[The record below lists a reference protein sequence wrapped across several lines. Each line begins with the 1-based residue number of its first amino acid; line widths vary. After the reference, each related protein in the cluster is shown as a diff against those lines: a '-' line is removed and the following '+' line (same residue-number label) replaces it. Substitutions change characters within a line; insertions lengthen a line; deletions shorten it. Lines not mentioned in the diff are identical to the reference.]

1 MEIHTFA
8 QASASTFRDHFL
20 SKMFTH
26 MSGRCKHLA
35 QSPTEGTRWHVIEP
49 NLKLVSELCPS
60 LYLHTPISWPDL
72 FDHAGF
78 LLLIVCTSSQ
88 LTAHR
93 TSLSPP
99 QEGGGVPSS
108 VAGVRREVAQ
118 GDRKRDQEPRSKRRC
133 SIQGWLASW
142 RWWHGS
148 DGMERG
154 VPACREIEGSWEYSQ
169 PLWQWKDRHRTVD
182 LRTFTQVL
190 WKSFH
195 SRLCSQCLLHRS
207 LLWLL
212 YWKQSLTPP

>member
-1 MEIHTFA
+1 MENHTFA

-72 FDHAGF
+72 FDHTGF

-99 QEGGGVPSS
+99 QEGGVPSS

-118 GDRKRDQEPRSKRRC
+118 GDRKRDQEPRTRGDAAYKDDWLPGDDDMAQTGWSEGCRR
-133 SIQGWLASW
+133 A
-142 RWWHGS
+142 
-148 DGMERG
+148 
-154 VPACREIEGSWEYSQ
+154 V
-169 PLWQWKDRHRTVD
+169 K
-182 LRTFTQVL
+182 
-190 WKSFH
+190 
-195 SRLCSQCLLHRS
+195 
-207 LLWLL
+207 
-212 YWKQSLTPP
+212 

>member
-1 MEIHTFA
+1 MENHTFA
-8 QASASTFRDHFL
+8 QASASAFRAHFL
-20 SKMFTH
+20 SKTFTH

-78 LLLIVCTSSQ
+78 LLLIICTSSQ

-108 VAGVRREVAQ
+108 VAGVRKEVAQ
-118 GDRKRDQEPRSKRRC
+118 VTERETKSQGARGDAAYEDDWLPGDDDMAQTGWSEGCRHAVRQRDHENIPS
-133 SIQGWLASW
+133 
-142 RWWHGS
+142 
-148 DGMERG
+148 
-154 VPACREIEGSWEYSQ
+154 
-169 PLWQWKDRHRTVD
+169 
-182 LRTFTQVL
+182 
-190 WKSFH
+190 
-195 SRLCSQCLLHRS
+195 LCDSGKIGAEL
-207 LLWLL
+207 
-212 YWKQSLTPP
+212 